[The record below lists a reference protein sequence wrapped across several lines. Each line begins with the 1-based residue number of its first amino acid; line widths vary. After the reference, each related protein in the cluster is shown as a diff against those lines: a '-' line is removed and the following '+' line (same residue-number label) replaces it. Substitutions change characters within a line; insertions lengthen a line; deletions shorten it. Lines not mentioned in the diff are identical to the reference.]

1 MADRLSAGLGRR
13 ARRAAGARHR
23 GRCDLRLGWWPDLG
37 GTAAQAR
44 CPGRA
49 GASACHRRR
58 RSRHADTGVRAGAA
72 QRRCVSSAAKRPR
85 RIGRARPPQL
95 RSEEHPQSRPDDT
108 GIRAMKTEFALAPL
122 ANTDIAEAD
131 KILRACV
138 HCGFCTA
145 TCPTYVLLGDELDSP
160 RGRIYLIKE
169 MLEKDRPPTQEVVKH
184 IDRCLSCLACMTTC
198 PSGVNYMHLVDQARV
213 RIEKDYTRPLTER
226 LMRVAL
232 ARVLPRPGLFRLS
245 MILARLG
252 RPLTALLPT
261 SKAASASPAVLR
273 RIKAWLALAPR
284 TLPAPGPAGGSVF
297 PALGTRRGRVALLQG
312 CAQQVLA
319 PRINQAAIN
328 LLTRH
333 GIEVVL
339 VKDEQCCG
347 ALTHHL
353 GRDGD
358 ALARARANISAWLG
372 EADRNGLDA
381 ILVTTSGCGTVIKD
395 YGFMLRED
403 RDFAAA
409 AAKISALAKDITEY
423 LGGIDLRRQQQH
435 SDIVIAYHSAC
446 SLQHGQKIT
455 QLPKELLSKSG
466 FVVKDVPESHLC
478 CGSAG
483 TYNILQP
490 DIASRLRDRKV
501 ANIAMVKPDM
511 IAAGNIG
518 CMVQI
523 AGGTS
528 VPVVHTIELL
538 DWATG
543 GPRPGLN

>member
-1 MADRLSAGLGRR
+1 
-13 ARRAAGARHR
+13 
-23 GRCDLRLGWWPDLG
+23 
-37 GTAAQAR
+37 
-44 CPGRA
+44 
-49 GASACHRRR
+49 
-58 RSRHADTGVRAGAA
+58 
-72 QRRCVSSAAKRPR
+72 
-85 RIGRARPPQL
+85 
-95 RSEEHPQSRPDDT
+95 
-108 GIRAMKTEFALAPL
+108 MKTEFSLTQLADP
-122 ANTDIAEAD
+122 DIAEAD

-145 TCPTYVLLGDELDSP
+145 TCPTYVLLGDDLDSP

-169 MLEKDRPPTQEVVKH
+169 MLEKDQPPTAEVVKH

-213 RIEKDYTRPLTER
+213 RIEQQYTRPLTER
-226 LMRVAL
+226 AL
-232 ARVLPRPGLFRLS
+232 RAVLAWVLPRPKLFRAS

-252 RPLTALLPT
+252 RPLAALLPG
-261 SKAASASPAVLR
+261 SKAGTATPNLSS
-273 RIKAWLALAPR
+273 RIKAMLALAPR
-284 TLPAPGPAGGSVF
+284 GLPPPGPGGGSVF
-297 PALGTRRGRVALLQG
+297 PAVGQRRGRVALLQG

-319 PRINQAAIN
+319 PRINRAAIS

-358 ALARARANISAWLG
+358 ALGRARANITAWLA
-372 EADRNGLDA
+372 EAERGGLDA
-381 ILVTTSGCGTVIKD
+381 IVVTTSGCGTVIKD

-403 RDFAAA
+403 RDFAGP
-409 AAKISALAKDITEY
+409 AAKVSALAKDVSEY
-423 LGGIDLRRQQQH
+423 VDSLELAVPQRRSDL
-435 SDIVIAYHSAC
+435 VIAYHSAC
-446 SLQHGQKIT
+446 SLQHGQKIV
-455 QLPKELLSKSG
+455 QAPKELLSKNG

-490 DIASRLRDRKV
+490 ELAGRLRDRKI
-501 ANIAMVKPDM
+501 ANIASVKPDM

-523 AGGTS
+523 ASGTS

>member
-1 MADRLSAGLGRR
+1 
-13 ARRAAGARHR
+13 
-23 GRCDLRLGWWPDLG
+23 
-37 GTAAQAR
+37 
-44 CPGRA
+44 
-49 GASACHRRR
+49 
-58 RSRHADTGVRAGAA
+58 
-72 QRRCVSSAAKRPR
+72 
-85 RIGRARPPQL
+85 
-95 RSEEHPQSRPDDT
+95 
-108 GIRAMKTEFALAPL
+108 MKTEFSLAQL
-122 ANTDIAEAD
+122 ADPDIAEAD

-169 MLEKDRPPTQEVVKH
+169 MLEKDQAPTAEVVKH
-184 IDRCLSCLACMTTC
+184 VDRCLSCLACMTTC

-213 RIEKDYTRPLTER
+213 RIEQRYRRPLTER
-226 LMRVAL
+226 LLRQAL
-232 ARVLPRPGLFRLS
+232 AFVLPDPQRFRLS
-245 MILARLG
+245 MVLARLA
-252 RPLTALLPT
+252 RPLAVFLPT
-261 SKAASASPAVLR
+261 PPPSATPGLIQRLTAM
-273 RIKAWLALAPR
+273 LALAPHR
-284 TLPAPGPAGGSVF
+284 LPPPGPAAGSVF
-297 PALGTRRGRVALLQG
+297 APLGRKRGRVALLQG

-319 PRINQAAIN
+319 PRINQAAIS

-339 VKDEQCCG
+339 VRDEQCCG

-353 GRDGD
+353 GNDED
-358 ALARARANISAWLG
+358 ALARARANVAAWSAEAAG
-372 EADRNGLDA
+372 EGLDA

-395 YGFMLRED
+395 YGYLLRED
-403 RDFAAA
+403 AAFAAD
-409 AAKISALAKDITEY
+409 AAKVSAMAKDITEY
-423 LGGIDLRRQQQH
+423 VAGLELTSSARQ
-435 SDIVIAYHSAC
+435 DNIVVAYHSAC

-455 QLPKELLSKSG
+455 ALPKELLSKNG

-490 DIASRLRDRKV
+490 ELAGRLRDRKV
-501 ANIAMVKPDM
+501 ANIASVKPDM

-523 AGGTS
+523 ASGTS

-543 GPRPGLN
+543 GARPALNASS

>member
-1 MADRLSAGLGRR
+1 
-13 ARRAAGARHR
+13 
-23 GRCDLRLGWWPDLG
+23 
-37 GTAAQAR
+37 
-44 CPGRA
+44 
-49 GASACHRRR
+49 
-58 RSRHADTGVRAGAA
+58 V
-72 QRRCVSSAAKRPR
+72 
-85 RIGRARPPQL
+85 
-95 RSEEHPQSRPDDT
+95 
-108 GIRAMKTEFALAPL
+108 KTEFSLAQL
-122 ANTDIAEAD
+122 ADPDIAEAD

-169 MLEKDRPPTQEVVKH
+169 MLEKDRPPTREVVKH

-213 RIEKDYTRPLTER
+213 RIERDYRRPLPER
-226 LMRVAL
+226 LLRAAL
-232 ARVLPRPGLFRLS
+232 GWVLPRPEWFRAG

-252 RPLTALLPT
+252 RPLAALLPAPKGT
-261 SKAASASPAVLR
+261 PASPTLLR
-273 RIKAWLALAPR
+273 RIKAMLALAPR
-284 TLPAPGPAGGSVF
+284 RLPARGPSGGSVF
-297 PALGTRRGRVALLQG
+297 PAVGLRRGRVALLQG

-339 VKDEQCCG
+339 VRDEQCCG

-353 GRDGD
+353 GQDAD
-358 ALARARANISAWLG
+358 ALARARANITVWQR
-372 EADRNGLDA
+372 EAERDGLDA

-403 RDFAAA
+403 RDFADPAA
-409 AAKISALAKDITEY
+409 RISALAKDITEY
-423 LGGIDLRRQQQH
+423 LGGIDLLPPRQPGG
-435 SDIVIAYHSAC
+435 ITVAYHSAC

-455 QLPKELLSKSG
+455 QAPKELLSKKG

-501 ANIAMVKPDM
+501 ANIATVKPDM

>member
-1 MADRLSAGLGRR
+1 
-13 ARRAAGARHR
+13 
-23 GRCDLRLGWWPDLG
+23 
-37 GTAAQAR
+37 
-44 CPGRA
+44 
-49 GASACHRRR
+49 
-58 RSRHADTGVRAGAA
+58 
-72 QRRCVSSAAKRPR
+72 
-85 RIGRARPPQL
+85 
-95 RSEEHPQSRPDDT
+95 
-108 GIRAMKTEFALAPL
+108 MKTEFSLAQL
-122 ANTDIAEAD
+122 ADPDIAEAD

-169 MLEKDRPPTQEVVKH
+169 MLEKDKPPTAEVVKH

-198 PSGVNYMHLVDQARV
+198 PSGVHYMHLVDQARA
-213 RIEKDYTRPLTER
+213 RIERDYQRPFTER
-226 LMRVAL
+226 LLRSVL
-232 ARVLPRPGLFRLS
+232 GFVLPRPGAFRTS
-245 MILARLG
+245 MVLARLA
-252 RPLTALLPT
+252 RPFAALLPT
-261 SKAASASPAVLR
+261 PKAEATPSLLR
-273 RIKAWLALAPR
+273 RIKAMLALAPSR
-284 TLPAPGPAGGSVF
+284 LPPAGPSAGSVF
-297 PALGTRRGRVALLQG
+297 QAVGTRRGRVALLQG

-319 PRINQAAIN
+319 PRINKAAVN
-328 LLTRH
+328 VLTRH
-333 GIEVVL
+333 GVEVVL

-353 GRDGD
+353 GQDGD
-358 ALARARANISAWLG
+358 ALARARANVTAWRK
-372 EADRNGLDA
+372 EAEQRGLDA

-403 RDFAAA
+403 REFAAP
-409 AAKISALAKDITEY
+409 AAKVSALAKDITEY
-423 LGGIDLRRQQQH
+423 LAGIELDPTRLE
-435 SDIVIAYHSAC
+435 DEVTIAYHSAC

-455 QLPKELLSKSG
+455 GLPKELLSKNG

-490 DIASRLRDRKV
+490 DIAMRLRDRKL
-501 ANIAMVKPDM
+501 ANLATIKPDM

-543 GPRPGLN
+543 GPRPGVN

>member
-1 MADRLSAGLGRR
+1 
-13 ARRAAGARHR
+13 
-23 GRCDLRLGWWPDLG
+23 
-37 GTAAQAR
+37 
-44 CPGRA
+44 
-49 GASACHRRR
+49 
-58 RSRHADTGVRAGAA
+58 
-72 QRRCVSSAAKRPR
+72 
-85 RIGRARPPQL
+85 
-95 RSEEHPQSRPDDT
+95 
-108 GIRAMKTEFALAPL
+108 MKTEFSLAQL
-122 ANTDIAEAD
+122 ANPDIAEAD

-169 MLEKDRPPTQEVVKH
+169 MLEKDKAPTQEVVKH

-213 RIEKDYTRPLTER
+213 RIEQQYTRPASER
-226 LMRVAL
+226 AL
-232 ARVLPRPGLFRLS
+232 RAVLAWVLPRPGLFRIS

-252 RPLTALLPT
+252 RPLAALLPA
-261 SKAASASPAVLR
+261 SVPGAAMPSLSR
-273 RIKAWLALAPR
+273 RIKAMLALAPR
-284 TLPAPGPAGGSVF
+284 GLPPRGAAAGSVF
-297 PALGTRRGRVALLQG
+297 PALGQKRGRVALLQG

-319 PRINQAAIN
+319 PRINQAAIR

-358 ALARARANISAWLG
+358 ALARARANITAWLA
-372 EADRNGLDA
+372 EAGQGGLDA
-381 ILVTTSGCGTVIKD
+381 IVVTTSGCGTVIKD
-395 YGFMLRED
+395 YAFMLRED
-403 RDFAAA
+403 RDFAAP
-409 AAKISALAKDITEY
+409 AAKISALARDISEFVGE
-423 LGGIDLRRQQQH
+423 LDLPAPQRR
-435 SDIVIAYHSAC
+435 SDLVIAYHSAC
-446 SLQHGQKIT
+446 SLQHGQKIA
-455 QLPKELLSKSG
+455 QLPKELLSKNG

-490 DIASRLRDRKV
+490 ELAGRLRDRKI

>member
-1 MADRLSAGLGRR
+1 
-13 ARRAAGARHR
+13 
-23 GRCDLRLGWWPDLG
+23 
-37 GTAAQAR
+37 
-44 CPGRA
+44 
-49 GASACHRRR
+49 
-58 RSRHADTGVRAGAA
+58 
-72 QRRCVSSAAKRPR
+72 
-85 RIGRARPPQL
+85 
-95 RSEEHPQSRPDDT
+95 
-108 GIRAMKTEFALAPL
+108 MKTEFSLAQL
-122 ANTDIAEAD
+122 ADPDIAEAD

-169 MLEKDRPPTQEVVKH
+169 MLEKDRPPTAEVVKH

-213 RIEKDYTRPLTER
+213 RIERDFGRPWTER
-226 LMRVAL
+226 LLRAVLAL
-232 ARVLPRPGLFRLS
+232 VLPRPKLFRISLL
-245 MILARLG
+245 LARFV
-252 RPLTALLPT
+252 RPLTGLLP
-261 SKAASASPAVLR
+261 SGGVSATPTLLR
-273 RIKAWLALAPR
+273 RIKAMLALSPR
-284 TLPAPGPAGGSVF
+284 GLPEAGPPAGSVF
-297 PALGTRRGRVALLQG
+297 PAKGERRGRVALLQG

-319 PRINQAAIN
+319 PRINQAAIG

-347 ALTHHL
+347 ALTHHM
-353 GRDGD
+353 GREAA
-358 ALARARANISAWLG
+358 ALAFARANIAAWLA
-372 EADRNGLDA
+372 EADRGSLDA

-395 YGFMLRED
+395 YGYLLRQD
-403 RDFAAA
+403 SDFAAG
-409 AAKISALAKDITEY
+409 AAKVSALAKDITEFV
-423 LGGIDLRRQQQH
+423 GGLELAPAARQG
-435 SDIVIAYHSAC
+435 DIVVAYHAAC

-455 QLPKELLSKSG
+455 QLPKELLSKNG

-490 DIASRLRDRKV
+490 DIADKLRDRKV

-523 AGGTS
+523 ASGTS
-528 VPVVHTIELL
+528 VPVMHTIELL

-543 GPRPGLN
+543 GPQPGLSGSDGFVRNDNLNAR

>member
-1 MADRLSAGLGRR
+1 
-13 ARRAAGARHR
+13 
-23 GRCDLRLGWWPDLG
+23 
-37 GTAAQAR
+37 
-44 CPGRA
+44 
-49 GASACHRRR
+49 
-58 RSRHADTGVRAGAA
+58 
-72 QRRCVSSAAKRPR
+72 
-85 RIGRARPPQL
+85 
-95 RSEEHPQSRPDDT
+95 
-108 GIRAMKTEFALAPL
+108 MKTEFSLAQL
-122 ANTDIAEAD
+122 ADPDIAEAD

-169 MLEKDRPPTQEVVKH
+169 MLEKDQTPTAEVVKH
-184 IDRCLSCLACMTTC
+184 VDRCLSCLACMTTC

-213 RIEKDYTRPLTER
+213 RIEQRYQRPLTER
-226 LMRVAL
+226 LLRQVL
-232 ARVLPRPGLFRLS
+232 AFVLPDPQRFRWS
-245 MILARLG
+245 MMLARLA
-252 RPLTALLPT
+252 RPLAVFLPT
-261 SKAASASPAVLR
+261 PRPSATPGLIQ
-273 RIKAWLALAPR
+273 RIKAMLALAPNR
-284 TLPAPGPAGGSVF
+284 LPSPGPLPGSVF
-297 PALGTRRGRVALLQG
+297 AALGKKRGRVALLQG

-319 PRINQAAIN
+319 PRINQAAIS

-339 VKDEQCCG
+339 VRDEQCCG

-353 GRDGD
+353 GNDHD
-358 ALARARANISAWLG
+358 ALARARANVTAWSAEAAG
-372 EADRNGLDA
+372 EGLDA

-395 YGFMLRED
+395 YGYLLRED
-403 RDFAAA
+403 AAFAAD
-409 AAKISALAKDITEY
+409 AAKVSALAKDITEY
-423 LGGIDLRRQQQH
+423 VAGLSLATTERGDN
-435 SDIVIAYHSAC
+435 IVVAYHSAC

-455 QLPKELLSKSG
+455 GLPKELLSKNG

-490 DIASRLRDRKV
+490 ELAGRLRDRKV
-501 ANIAMVKPDM
+501 ANIASVKPDM

-523 AGGTS
+523 ASGTS

-543 GPRPGLN
+543 GSRPALNASS

>member
-1 MADRLSAGLGRR
+1 
-13 ARRAAGARHR
+13 
-23 GRCDLRLGWWPDLG
+23 
-37 GTAAQAR
+37 
-44 CPGRA
+44 
-49 GASACHRRR
+49 
-58 RSRHADTGVRAGAA
+58 
-72 QRRCVSSAAKRPR
+72 
-85 RIGRARPPQL
+85 
-95 RSEEHPQSRPDDT
+95 
-108 GIRAMKTEFALAPL
+108 MKTEFTLAQL
-122 ANTDIAEAD
+122 ADPDIAEAD

-169 MLEKDRPPTQEVVKH
+169 MLEKDKPPTKEVVKH

-213 RIEKDYTRPLTER
+213 RVERDYSRPLAER
-226 LMRVAL
+226 AL
-232 ARVLPRPGLFRLS
+232 RAVLAWVLPRPGPFRLS
-245 MILARLG
+245 LILARLA
-252 RPLTALLPT
+252 RPLAALLPSSRHLANPT
-261 SKAASASPAVLR
+261 LLS
-273 RIKAWLALAPR
+273 RIKAMLALAPPA
-284 TLPAPGPAGGSVF
+284 LPAAGPAAGSVF
-297 PALGTRRGRVALLQG
+297 PAQGKRRGRVALLQG

-319 PRINQAAIN
+319 PRINQAAIR

-353 GRDGD
+353 GRDAD
-358 ALARARANISAWLG
+358 ALAHARANIGAWLR
-372 EADRNGLDA
+372 EADQGGLDA

-403 RDFAAA
+403 RDFAASA
-409 AAKISALAKDITEY
+409 ARVSALARDISEY
-423 LGGIDLRRQQQH
+423 VDGIDLPVRERR
-435 SDIVIAYHSAC
+435 SDLVVAYHSAC
-446 SLQHGQKIT
+446 SLQHAQKIT

-490 DIASRLRDRKV
+490 DIAGRLRDRKV
-501 ANIAMVKPDM
+501 ANIATVKPDM

-543 GPRPGLN
+543 GPQPGLN

>member
-1 MADRLSAGLGRR
+1 
-13 ARRAAGARHR
+13 
-23 GRCDLRLGWWPDLG
+23 
-37 GTAAQAR
+37 
-44 CPGRA
+44 
-49 GASACHRRR
+49 
-58 RSRHADTGVRAGAA
+58 
-72 QRRCVSSAAKRPR
+72 
-85 RIGRARPPQL
+85 
-95 RSEEHPQSRPDDT
+95 
-108 GIRAMKTEFALAPL
+108 MKTEFTPTQLADP
-122 ANTDIAEAD
+122 DIAEAD
-131 KILRACV
+131 KILRKCV

-169 MLEKDRPPTQEVVKH
+169 MLEKNQKPTQEVVKH
-184 IDRCLSCLACMTTC
+184 VDRCLSCLACMTTC

-213 RIEKDYTRPLTER
+213 KIEKDYTRPLSER
-226 LMRVAL
+226 LLRDVL
-232 ARVLPRPGLFRLS
+232 AWVLPRPRLFRLS
-245 MILARLG
+245 MTMARLAR
-252 RPLTALLPT
+252 PLAALLPST
-261 SKAASASPAVLR
+261 SKQSNPNLLSRV
-273 RIKAWLALAPR
+273 KAMLTMAPKQ
-284 TLPAPGPAGGSVF
+284 LPAAGPLGGSVF
-297 PALGTRRGRVALLQG
+297 PAIGARRGRVALLQG

-319 PRINQAAIN
+319 PRINQAAIS

-333 GIEVVL
+333 GVEVVL
-339 VKDEQCCG
+339 VRDEQCCG

-358 ALARARANISAWLG
+358 ALARAKANIGVWLG
-372 EADRNGLDA
+372 EADRGGLDA
-381 ILVTTSGCGTVIKD
+381 ILVTASGCGTVIKD
-395 YGFMLRED
+395 YGYMLRED
-403 RDFAAA
+403 PEFAAP
-409 AAKISALAKDITEY
+409 AAKVSALAKDISEY
-423 LGGIDLRRQQQH
+423 VSAMDLPKPDKQ
-435 SDIVIAYHSAC
+435 SDLVVAYHSAC

-455 QLPKELLSKSG
+455 QAPKELLSKNG
-466 FVVKDVPESHLC
+466 FVVKDIPESHLC

-490 DIASRLRDRKV
+490 DIANRLRDRKV
-501 ANIAMVKPDM
+501 ANIAMVKPDI

>member
-1 MADRLSAGLGRR
+1 
-13 ARRAAGARHR
+13 
-23 GRCDLRLGWWPDLG
+23 
-37 GTAAQAR
+37 
-44 CPGRA
+44 
-49 GASACHRRR
+49 
-58 RSRHADTGVRAGAA
+58 
-72 QRRCVSSAAKRPR
+72 
-85 RIGRARPPQL
+85 
-95 RSEEHPQSRPDDT
+95 
-108 GIRAMKTEFALAPL
+108 MKTEFSLTQLADP
-122 ANTDIAEAD
+122 DIAEAD

-169 MLEKDRPPTQEVVKH
+169 MLEKDQAPTAEVVKH
-184 IDRCLSCLACMTTC
+184 VDRCLSCLACMTTC

-213 RIEKDYTRPLTER
+213 RIEQRYQRPLAER
-226 LMRVAL
+226 LLRAL
-232 ARVLPRPGLFRLS
+232 LAFVLPDPQRFRAS
-245 MILARLG
+245 MWLARLA
-252 RPLTALLPT
+252 RPFAALLP
-261 SKAASASPAVLR
+261 SPRPSATPGLLQ
-273 RIKAWLALAPR
+273 RIKAMLALAPGR
-284 TLPAPGPAGGSVF
+284 LPPPGPRAGSVF
-297 PALGTRRGRVALLQG
+297 AATGKKRGRVALLQG

-319 PRINQAAIN
+319 PRINQAAIS

-353 GRDGD
+353 GNDTD
-358 ALARARANISAWLG
+358 ALARARANVSAWRR
-372 EADRNGLDA
+372 EAAKEGLDA
-381 ILVTTSGCGTVIKD
+381 ILVTTSGCGTVVKD
-395 YGFMLRED
+395 YGYLLRED
-403 RDFAAA
+403 RAFAADA
-409 AAKISALAKDITEY
+409 AEVSALAKDITEY
-423 LGGIDLRRQQQH
+423 VAGLGLQPTSRHD
-435 SDIVIAYHSAC
+435 DIVVAYHSAC
-446 SLQHGQKIT
+446 SLQHGQKVTTI
-455 QLPKELLSKSG
+455 PKELLSKNG

-490 DIASRLRDRKV
+490 DLAGRLRDRKV
-501 ANIAMVKPDM
+501 ANIASVKPDM

-523 AGGTS
+523 ASGTS

-543 GPRPGLN
+543 GSQPALN

>member
-1 MADRLSAGLGRR
+1 
-13 ARRAAGARHR
+13 
-23 GRCDLRLGWWPDLG
+23 
-37 GTAAQAR
+37 
-44 CPGRA
+44 
-49 GASACHRRR
+49 
-58 RSRHADTGVRAGAA
+58 
-72 QRRCVSSAAKRPR
+72 
-85 RIGRARPPQL
+85 
-95 RSEEHPQSRPDDT
+95 
-108 GIRAMKTEFALAPL
+108 MKTEFSLAQL
-122 ANTDIAEAD
+122 ADPDIAEAD

-169 MLEKDRPPTQEVVKH
+169 MLEKDQAPTADVVKH

-213 RIEKDYTRPLTER
+213 QIEQRYRRPLTER
-226 LMRVAL
+226 LLRQVL
-232 ARVLPRPGLFRLS
+232 AFVLPDPQRFRVS
-245 MILARLG
+245 MWLARLA
-252 RPLTALLPT
+252 RPLGVLLPT
-261 SKAASASPAVLR
+261 PRPAATPGLIQ
-273 RIKAWLALAPR
+273 RIKAMLALAPDR
-284 TLPAPGPAGGSVF
+284 LPPAGPAAGSVF
-297 PALGTRRGRVALLQG
+297 AALGKKRGRVALLQG

-319 PRINQAAIN
+319 PRINQAAIS

-339 VKDEQCCG
+339 VRDEQCCG

-353 GRDGD
+353 GNDQD
-358 ALARARANISAWLG
+358 ALARARANVAAWRKEMAG
-372 EADRNGLDA
+372 EGLDA

-395 YGFMLRED
+395 YGYLLRED
-403 RDFAAA
+403 TAFAADA
-409 AAKISALAKDITEY
+409 ARVSALAKDITEY
-423 LGGIDLRRQQQH
+423 VAGLELATAARAD
-435 SDIVIAYHSAC
+435 DIVIAYHSAC

-455 QLPKELLSKSG
+455 GLPKELLSKNG

-490 DIASRLRDRKV
+490 ELAGRLRDRKV
-501 ANIAMVKPDM
+501 ANIASVKPDM

-523 AGGTS
+523 ASGTS

-543 GPRPGLN
+543 GARPALNAQV

>member
-1 MADRLSAGLGRR
+1 
-13 ARRAAGARHR
+13 
-23 GRCDLRLGWWPDLG
+23 
-37 GTAAQAR
+37 
-44 CPGRA
+44 
-49 GASACHRRR
+49 
-58 RSRHADTGVRAGAA
+58 
-72 QRRCVSSAAKRPR
+72 
-85 RIGRARPPQL
+85 
-95 RSEEHPQSRPDDT
+95 
-108 GIRAMKTEFALAPL
+108 MKTEFSLAQL
-122 ANTDIAEAD
+122 ADPDIAEAN

-169 MLEKDRPPTQEVVKH
+169 MLEKNRPPTQEVVKH

-198 PSGVNYMHLVDQARV
+198 PSGVNYMHLVDQARA
-213 RIEKDYTRPLTER
+213 RIERDYTRPLTER
-226 LMRVAL
+226 AL
-232 ARVLPRPGLFRLS
+232 RAVLAWVLPRPGLFRWS
-245 MILARLG
+245 MMLARFG
-252 RPLTALLPT
+252 RPLAGLLPAPKT
-261 SKAASASPAVLR
+261 ASPSPTLSR
-273 RIKAWLALAPR
+273 RIKAMLALAPGR
-284 TLPAPGPAGGSVF
+284 LPTPGPAGGTVF
-297 PALGTRRGRVALLQG
+297 PPLGERHGRVALLQG

-353 GRDGD
+353 GRDRD
-358 ALARARANISAWLG
+358 ALARARANIAVWLE
-372 EADRNGLDA
+372 EAGRDGLDA

-395 YGFMLRED
+395 YGYMLRED
-403 RDFAAA
+403 HDFAGP
-409 AAKISALAKDITEY
+409 AAKVSALAKDITEY
-423 LGGIDLRRQQQH
+423 LGGIDLRHQQQQH

-446 SLQHGQKIT
+446 SLQHAQKIT

-490 DIASRLRDRKV
+490 EIASRLRDRKV

-543 GPRPGLN
+543 GPRPG

>member
-1 MADRLSAGLGRR
+1 
-13 ARRAAGARHR
+13 
-23 GRCDLRLGWWPDLG
+23 
-37 GTAAQAR
+37 
-44 CPGRA
+44 
-49 GASACHRRR
+49 
-58 RSRHADTGVRAGAA
+58 
-72 QRRCVSSAAKRPR
+72 
-85 RIGRARPPQL
+85 
-95 RSEEHPQSRPDDT
+95 
-108 GIRAMKTEFALAPL
+108 MKTEFSLAQL
-122 ANTDIAEAD
+122 ADPDIAEAD

-169 MLEKDRPPTQEVVKH
+169 MLEKDKAPTAEVVKH

-198 PSGVNYMHLVDQARV
+198 PSGVNYMHLVDQARG
-213 RIEKDYTRPLTER
+213 RIEKSFARPLAER
-226 LMRVAL
+226 VLRAVL
-232 ARVLPRPGLFRLS
+232 ARVLPEPALFRLA
-245 MILARLG
+245 MMLARVG
-252 RPLTALLPT
+252 RPLAAVLP
-261 SKAASASPAVLR
+261 AAERGATTPTLLR
-273 RIKAWLALAPR
+273 RIKAMLSLAPAA
-284 TLPAPGPAGGSVF
+284 LPPSGPAAGQVF
-297 PALGTRRGRVALLQG
+297 TAQGERRGRVALLQG

-328 LLTRH
+328 VLTRH

-353 GRDGD
+353 GRDDD
-358 ALARARANISAWLG
+358 ALVRARANITAWLD
-372 EADRNGLDA
+372 EAERGGLDA
-381 ILVTTSGCGTVIKD
+381 VLVTTSGCGTVIKD
-395 YGFMLRED
+395 YGYMLRED
-403 RDFAAA
+403 RDFAGPAA
-409 AAKISALAKDITEY
+409 RIAALAKDVTEY
-423 LGGIDLRRQQQH
+423 LDNVKMHPAQPLGDV
-435 SDIVIAYHSAC
+435 VIAYHAAC
-446 SLQHGQKIT
+446 SLSHGQKIT
-455 QLPKELLSKSG
+455 GIPKDLLSKNG

-490 DIASRLRDRKV
+490 DIAERLRDRKI
-501 ANIAMVKPDM
+501 ANIASVKPDM

-543 GPRPGLN
+543 GPRPGSNELIDPRR

>member
-1 MADRLSAGLGRR
+1 
-13 ARRAAGARHR
+13 
-23 GRCDLRLGWWPDLG
+23 
-37 GTAAQAR
+37 
-44 CPGRA
+44 
-49 GASACHRRR
+49 
-58 RSRHADTGVRAGAA
+58 
-72 QRRCVSSAAKRPR
+72 
-85 RIGRARPPQL
+85 
-95 RSEEHPQSRPDDT
+95 
-108 GIRAMKTEFALAPL
+108 MKTEFSLAQL
-122 ANTDIAEAD
+122 ANPDIAEAD

-169 MLEKDRPPTQEVVKH
+169 MLEKDRPPTAEVVKH

-213 RIEKDYTRPLTER
+213 RIERDYRRPLAER
-226 LMRVAL
+226 LLRAVLAL
-232 ARVLPRPGLFRLS
+232 VLPQPALFRAS

-252 RPLTALLPT
+252 RPLIGLLPAPEET
-261 SKAASASPAVLR
+261 STAATASPTLLR
-273 RIKAWLALAPR
+273 RIRAMLALAPAS
-284 TLPAPGPAGGSVF
+284 LPASGPAGGSVF
-297 PALGTRRGRVALLQG
+297 PAIGERRGRVALLQG

-319 PRINQAAIN
+319 PRINQAAIS

-353 GRDGD
+353 GRDD
-358 ALARARANISAWLG
+358 AALAFARANIAAWLAEVERG
-372 EADRNGLDA
+372 GLDA

-395 YGFMLRED
+395 YGFMLREEA
-403 RDFAAA
+403 DFAAP
-409 AAKISALAKDITEY
+409 AAKVSALSKDITEY
-423 LGGIDLRRQQQH
+423 VSGIDLNPAQQRG
-435 SDIVIAYHSAC
+435 DIVVAYHAAC

-455 QLPKELLSKSG
+455 QAPKELLSKNG

-490 DIASRLRDRKV
+490 DIANKLRDRKV

>member
-1 MADRLSAGLGRR
+1 
-13 ARRAAGARHR
+13 
-23 GRCDLRLGWWPDLG
+23 
-37 GTAAQAR
+37 
-44 CPGRA
+44 
-49 GASACHRRR
+49 
-58 RSRHADTGVRAGAA
+58 
-72 QRRCVSSAAKRPR
+72 
-85 RIGRARPPQL
+85 
-95 RSEEHPQSRPDDT
+95 
-108 GIRAMKTEFALAPL
+108 MKTEFSLAQL
-122 ANTDIAEAD
+122 ADPDIAEAD

-169 MLEKDRPPTQEVVKH
+169 MLEKDKPPTAEVVKH

-198 PSGVNYMHLVDQARV
+198 PSGVHYMHLVDQARA
-213 RIEKDYTRPLTER
+213 RIERDYQRPFTER
-226 LMRVAL
+226 LLRSVL
-232 ARVLPRPGLFRLS
+232 GFVLPRPGAFRTS
-245 MILARLG
+245 MVLARLA
-252 RPLTALLPT
+252 RPFAALLPT
-261 SKAASASPAVLR
+261 PKAEATPSLLR
-273 RIKAWLALAPR
+273 RIKAMLALAPSR
-284 TLPAPGPAGGSVF
+284 LPPAGPSAGSVF
-297 PALGTRRGRVALLQG
+297 PAVGTRRGRVALLQG

-319 PRINQAAIN
+319 PRINKAAVN
-328 LLTRH
+328 VLTRH
-333 GIEVVL
+333 GVEVVL

-353 GRDGD
+353 GQDGD
-358 ALARARANISAWLG
+358 ALARARANVTAWRK
-372 EADRNGLDA
+372 EAEQRGLDA
-381 ILVTTSGCGTVIKD
+381 VLVTTSGCGTVIKD

-403 RDFAAA
+403 REFAAP
-409 AAKISALAKDITEY
+409 AAKVSALAKDITEY
-423 LGGIDLRRQQQH
+423 LAGIELDPTRLE
-435 SDIVIAYHSAC
+435 DEVTIAYHSAC

-455 QLPKELLSKSG
+455 GLPKELLSKNG

-490 DIASRLRDRKV
+490 DIAMRLRDRKL
-501 ANIAMVKPDM
+501 ANLATIKPDM

-543 GPRPGLN
+543 GPRPGVN